1 MIVGYDGP
9 ILKIETIYILG
20 ESEMAKR
27 LVLFNHKGGV
37 SKTTT
42 VYNWGWMLAE
52 QGHQV
57 LLVDADPQCNLS
69 SLILG
74 DDFDAYYL
82 DEATRLQNIKEWRF
96 ASL

>member
-1 MIVGYDGP
+1 
-9 ILKIETIYILG
+9 
-20 ESEMAKR
+20 MAKR

-42 VYNWGWMLAE
+42 VYNLGWMLAE
-52 QGHQV
+52 QGRQV

-74 DDFDAYYL
+74 DGFDAYYL
-82 DEATRLQNIKEWRF
+82 EDATRLQNIKDGVAAAFKGKPE
-96 ASL
+96 